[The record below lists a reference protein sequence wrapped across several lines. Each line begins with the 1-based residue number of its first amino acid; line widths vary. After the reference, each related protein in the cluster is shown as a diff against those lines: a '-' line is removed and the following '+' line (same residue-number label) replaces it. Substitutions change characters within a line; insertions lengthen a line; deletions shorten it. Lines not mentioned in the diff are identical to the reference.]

1 MFESCPAPC
10 DLDCTVI
17 HSASLSMGFS
27 MQEYWS
33 GLPLPTPGD
42 LPNPGNELTSLT
54 SPYWHWQAGSLPL
67 APPYEASI
75 NLIPQPD
82 KDTIRKES
90 YRSIYII
97 NTYAKIIKKY

>member
-90 YRSIYII
+90 YRSIYMI
-97 NTYAKIIKKY
+97 NTYAKIIQKY